1 MDGYFASGIPQ
12 TQVTITIYIIYMMS
26 SIIIPTDGDRR
37 FICALMMFSYS
48 RQDKTNI
55 IKYIFCFLHL
65 HLHLYL
71 TFLVIS
77 RILSAQ
83 TVRLEVYNI
92 LSQISSSSLFSTLTN
107 YSIKLK
113 VISNKNSSI
122 PHRLETRVLLI
133 YASIL
138 K

>member
-26 SIIIPTDGDRR
+26 SIKIPTDGDRR

-55 IKYIFCFLHL
+55 LKYIFCFL

>member
-55 IKYIFCFLHL
+55 LKYILCFL